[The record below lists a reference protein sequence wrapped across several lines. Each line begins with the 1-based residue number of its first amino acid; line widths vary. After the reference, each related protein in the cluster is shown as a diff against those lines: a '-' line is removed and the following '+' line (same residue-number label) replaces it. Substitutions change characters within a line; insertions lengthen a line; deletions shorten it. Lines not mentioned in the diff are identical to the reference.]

1 MEALVINGFTFPNN
15 LQARQAITH
24 ICAAIIRADK
34 PRWEGDNPP
43 GYYRYDWKYNHGG
56 VYNTSTLNGP
66 KRHLLADYFERKDRS
81 ELSGDNKIWDVRS
94 DSVGYIKPNEWTH
107 VVANMSEEISAKRKE
122 NQAQGREYRIKQI
135 QKIFKHHELQVG
147 DIVKFNPKVFDLS
160 WNQAADVDYPD
171 AQYTKGVRKYD
182 PAGKIIIDM
191 NVWRSHSVDR
201 WGIRG
206 PGVLLGFDQ
215 VTFENGAQ
223 KTAAIVMYSEKP
235 YFFDP
240 RVLMKA

>member
-15 LQARQAITH
+15 LQAREAITH
-24 ICAAIIRADK
+24 ICSAIIRANK

-56 VYNTSTLNGP
+56 VYNTSTLNNQ
-66 KRHLLADYFERKDRS
+66 KRHMLADYFDRKDRS
-81 ELSGDNKIWDVRS
+81 ELSGDNKIWNVRS
-94 DSVGYIKPNEWTH
+94 DSAAYILPNEWTH
-107 VVANMSEEISAKRKE
+107 VVSNMSEEISAKRKV

-147 DIVKFNPKVFDLS
+147 DVVKFNTKVFDLS
-160 WNQAADVDYPD
+160 WNQSSEVDYPD
-171 AQYTKGVRKYD
+171 AQYTQGIRKYD
-182 PAGKIIIDM
+182 PAGRIYTDM
-191 NVWRSHSVDR
+191 NFWRSNSVDR
-201 WGIRG
+201 WGIKG
-206 PGVLLGFDQ
+206 PGILLGFDQ
-215 VTFENGAQ
+215 VTFENGQQ
-223 KTAAIVMYSEKP
+223 KTAAIVMYSHKP